1 MNRAVILITGLLL
14 CLLGCEN
21 PRQKPLRDVW
31 SYIKERPDSALT
43 TLEQYSVEGFTRR
56 KDKAEYALL
65 KSIAL
70 DKNYID
76 LTSDSLIRVALDYY
90 DVHGSPRQKMFS
102 WFYLARV
109 QFNARDYNQAIVS
122 LERAEDYLKQCD
134 EPYYE
139 GLIHM
144 TKSAIYT
151 NTHNKNE
158 ALSESVLG
166 NNAFIR
172 IKEDNQAR
180 IARIRVGLNY
190 MALRNYAPAD
200 SCYLSVINDPEA
212 NTSQR
217 AESMFHYALSLVFQN
232 KYQEALIWYKA
243 GFQEDNRKIRI
254 ESIGAYAYT
263 LIKNGYIEQ
272 GKAVFDKLKDIKE
285 GKNQYL
291 WFHYLY
297 EEDKGNYIKALD
309 EYREL
314 VQIQDS
320 IAINTMEQS
329 IIKTQRD
336 YLEENAKVL
345 TLQSEKRQLAIYLIS
360 VCSVLCF
367 FLLIGIIILIKR
379 RSRQKE
385 EFLLAAQEEARHL
398 LQQAN
403 ADQAALEDQLALSRR
418 QFISAYKK
426 RFSKIA
432 HLSETYYKTSDHK
445 GSRDLVYAEVQS
457 LASFISQ
464 DAHTY
469 RQLERNVNA
478 NLSNAMS
485 LYRKDFPGKEE
496 SEYRFVCYLMA
507 GFPASTI
514 NLITNLSTS
523 NIYVRKTRLIE
534 SIKASESLNKD
545 WICMVLEG

>member
-14 CLLGCEN
+14 CLFGCEN

-43 TLEQYSVEGFTRR
+43 ALEQYSVESFTRR

-151 NTHNKNE
+151 NTHNNTE
-158 ALSESVLG
+158 ALSESILG
-166 NNAFIR
+166 NQAFAKIG
-172 IKEDNQAR
+172 EDRQAR
-180 IARIRVGLNY
+180 IACLEVALNY
-190 MALRNYAPAD
+190 TTLKKYSLSD
-200 SCYLSVINDPEA
+200 SCYLSIINDPV
-212 NTSQR
+212 
-217 AESMFHYALSLVFQN
+217 AESSLRAQSMCYYARSLVFQG
-232 KYQEALIWYKA
+232 KYEEALTWFNKA
-243 GFQEDNRKIRI
+243 L
-254 ESIGAYAYT
+254 SISNNMFRLENVGAYAYA
-263 LIKNGYIEQ
+263 LFKNGDNNLSKEVFEQ
-272 GKAVFDKLKDIKE
+272 LSKQQPGKVP
-285 GKNQYL
+285 YL
-291 WFHYLY
+291 WFHYSY
-297 EEDKGNYIKALD
+297 ESDKGNYKEALK
-309 EYREL
+309 EYEDL
-314 VQIQDS
+314 IHIQDS
-320 IAINTMEQS
+320 VAFQTMEQS
-329 IIKTQRD
+329 IVKTQRD
-336 YLEENAKVL
+336 YLGKNAEVL
-345 TLQSEKRQLAIYLIS
+345 SLQSEKRRLVIYLIS
-360 VCSVLCF
+360 ACSISCL

-385 EFLLAAQEEARHL
+385 EFLLDAQEEARHL

-432 HLSETYYKTSDHK
+432 HLSETYYKTSDQK
-445 GSRDLVYAEVQS
+445 KSRELVYEEVQS
-457 LASFISQ
+457 LATFISQ

-514 NLITNLSTS
+514 NMITNLSTS

-534 SIKASESLNKD
+534 SIKASDSPDKD
-545 WICMVLEG
+545 WICMVLEA